1 MWIQDYNPLN
11 NTSLSAL
18 VAVFPVI
25 FLLLGLSVFKM
36 KGMITALL
44 TLIISIGVSA
54 FLFQMLTSW
63 IVVRRPIWSK

>member
-11 NTSLSAL
+11 NTYLSAL
-18 VAVFPVI
+18 VAAFPVI
-25 FLLLGLSVFKM
+25 FFLLGLTVFKM
-36 KGMITALL
+36 KGIITALL

>member
-11 NTSLSAL
+11 NTYLSAL
-18 VAVFPVI
+18 VAAFPVT
-25 FLLLGLSVFKM
+25 FLSIGSTVIKM
-36 KGMITALL
+36 KGIITALL

-63 IVVRRPIWSK
+63 IVVRRPISSK

>member
-11 NTSLSAL
+11 NTYLSAL
-18 VAVFPVI
+18 VAALPVI
-25 FLLLGLSVFKM
+25 FFLLGLTVFKM
-36 KGMITALL
+36 KGIIAALL
-44 TLIISIGVSA
+44 T

>member
-25 FLLLGLSVFKM
+25 FFLLGLSVFM
-36 KGMITALL
+36 KGIITALL